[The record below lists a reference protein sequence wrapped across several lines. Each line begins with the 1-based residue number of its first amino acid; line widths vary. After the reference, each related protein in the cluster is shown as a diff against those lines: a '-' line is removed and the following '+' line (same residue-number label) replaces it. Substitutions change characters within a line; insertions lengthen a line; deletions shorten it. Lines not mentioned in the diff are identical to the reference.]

1 MRSTGRFVRRH
12 WASIC
17 VVAVTLILYA
27 VAWPTLHLTHEVSP
41 PMMPLVSAAA
51 VFPMLLVWVRPLLGW
66 ALTAATALV
75 VPVVFDRVDG
85 FDYPWQVVHI
95 IVMLVLVAAVSVR
108 EDIRTV
114 LAVWLATVVLFFGFV
129 PGNDGWGWAI
139 GITAVVAFGLLVRW
153 LVISRRQ
160 LAHEE
165 EVSELE
171 RARRAILE
179 EKAHIARDL
188 HDIVAHHMSMIV
200 VQAQSAPYRL
210 ADDAPTRCA
219 RNSTRSA
226 PPLAKRSTMCAASSV
241 CCAATDNCR
250 RARRNPVWTGLPI
263 CSRHSRRAGIRLDAR
278 TTGVPAGVTDA
289 VGLTMYRILQE
300 SLTNSA
306 RHASGAEVATCLEW
320 GNGTVTISV
329 TNGPGEPG
337 DSAPDHGGGTGIRGM
352 AERAAAVGRKPCRT
366 PATRRGIRGAGT
378 CFRRSRPRLAA
389 DDRVR
394 ETRHRI
400 HRRRP
405 GDGATRLRRVACR
418 AAGHQCS
425 RRRARRAGRRHRGSA
440 AATRMSCS
448 WMCGCPR

>member
-66 ALTAATALV
+66 ALSAATALV

-108 EDIRTV
+108 EDIR
-114 LAVWLATVVLFFGFV
+114 
-129 PGNDGWGWAI
+129 
-139 GITAVVAFGLLVRW
+139 VVARGVACDGSCSSSDSCRAATAGAGPSGSPPSSLFGLLVRW

-179 EKAHIARDL
+179 EKARIARDL
-188 HDIVAHHMSMIV
+188 HDIVAHHMSMVV

-210 ADDAPTRCA
+210 DDDDRRGA
-219 RNSTRSA
+219 RGIRHRSV
-226 PPLAKRSTMCAASSV
+226 PPLAKRSTRSAASSV
-241 CCAATDNCR
+241 CCAATGNCR
-250 RARRNPVWTGLPI
+250 RAPRNPASTGSTN
-263 CSRHSRRAGIRLDAR
+263 CSRQHAVPGSGSIAR
-278 TTGVPAGVTDA
+278 TTGMPCGVSDA
-289 VGLTMYRILQE
+289 AGLTMYRILQE

-306 RHASGAEVATCLEW
+306 RHAPGADVATCLDF
-320 GNGTVTISV
+320 GTR
-329 TNGPGEPG
+329 N
-337 DSAPDHGGGTGIRGM
+337 R
-352 AERAAAVGRKPCRT
+352 
-366 PATRRGIRGAGT
+366 
-378 CFRRSRPRLAA
+378 
-389 DDRVR
+389 DD
-394 ETRHRI
+394 
-400 HRRRP
+400 
-405 GDGATRLRRVACR
+405 
-418 AAGHQCS
+418 
-425 RRRARRAGRRHRGSA
+425 AR
-440 AATRMSCS
+440 
-448 WMCGCPR
+448 